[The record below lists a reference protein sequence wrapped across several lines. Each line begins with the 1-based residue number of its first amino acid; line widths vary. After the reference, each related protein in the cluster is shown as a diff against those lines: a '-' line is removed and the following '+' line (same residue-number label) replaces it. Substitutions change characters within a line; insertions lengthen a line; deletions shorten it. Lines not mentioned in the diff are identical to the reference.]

1 MLNAQPPKKGAYAVK
16 TSVTT
21 RMADAIGKA
30 HGIDVY
36 NVLTGFKFIGETIQ
50 KKLDEGNDG
59 FVLGFEESYGYL
71 TGGYVRDKD
80 AVIASTLICEMRC
93 V

>member
-1 MLNAQPPKKGAYAVK
+1 MARRAGKWQTLTGNQVGCLLLEYLLNAQPPKKGAYAVK
-16 TSVTT
+16 TIVTT

-59 FVLGFEESYGYL
+59 FVLGFEESYG
-71 TGGYVRDKD
+71 
-80 AVIASTLICEMRC
+80 
-93 V
+93 